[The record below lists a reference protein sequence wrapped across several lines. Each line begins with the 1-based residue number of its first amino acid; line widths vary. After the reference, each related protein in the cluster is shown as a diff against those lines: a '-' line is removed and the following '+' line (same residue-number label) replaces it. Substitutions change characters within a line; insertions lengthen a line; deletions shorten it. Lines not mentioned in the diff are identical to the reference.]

1 MSKSPEAYASIALA
15 LVWISKCFTF
25 SLNRKL
31 QKHIFIE
38 VNESCFKLF
47 MTVFN
52 LAFLFKGEFLSLFLL
67 FQITYGA
74 MTYWLRRW
82 IPNPG
87 VTCSKP
93 LGDSKVDSA
102 FDPSEID
109 EMSTSNF
116 WEVSGKK

>member
-1 MSKSPEAYASIALA
+1 
-15 LVWISKCFTF
+15 
-25 SLNRKL
+25 
-31 QKHIFIE
+31 
-38 VNESCFKLF
+38 

-52 LAFLFKGEFLSLFLL
+52 LAFLFKGEFLSLVLL

-74 MTYWLRRW
+74 MAYWLRRW

-102 FDPSEID
+102 FGPSEID
-109 EMSTSNF
+109 EMSTRNF